1 MKASDLNLPEGMEVY
16 VDMDG
21 VLADFFTEYAV
32 LAGLPRGSS
41 YRDIPPAK
49 TDPTLNKMV
58 GTDFFARL
66 PKFPTADKLIQIVV
80 DTAGGY
86 NICSSPLRGDHEGSA
101 TYKKQWIEEH
111 LDPQPDN
118 IYIVSNKAKYA
129 FNPSGLPNILIDDR
143 GSNISA
149 WEAAGGIGIKYQA
162 DEDGLQVILD
172 GLKRA
177 RRVAQGEEEHEPQ
190 QLKSLDRS
198 QGKLI
203 ATSGDKD
210 VDEAKKKKRRNKYG
224 ALYGPGP
231 YGLYGWDA
239 GYSGSS
245 SMGGDGG
252 GDGGGGGES
261 RINEAW
267 TPDKKQHIK
276 DFALWAIKLLKI
288 EQAPKIKLVGDTKT
302 TALGYF
308 DPETQDIVVSVKDR
322 HQMDIMRTL
331 AHELVHRKQNEAR
344 ELNGE
349 TGSPDENEANSL
361 AGVLLRWW
369 GKKNPEQF
377 NENIKQETNKL
388 IPYPKGTVK
397 VDVSDMYDWYKLG
410 MTISDLDDADPKDF
424 GQGPPQTVL
433 SFGSEPI
440 EHKYIKALKRLK
452 LKTTD
457 IDPPGEKDVDENFA
471 DGKNPGRNSQL
482 NTLHDPQRMAGAVA
496 YLTDYYDSKEEA
508 YRIIDAYMASVDK
521 LITQGGTVYRAV
533 WVAPG
538 QKPKLKQ
545 PGLHWTLTP
554 QSAEEY
560 LQSEAG
566 EYAAV
571 DMDLDDQPHAYI
583 LSATVGPNNITN
595 HGVNF
600 AQQHHEQ
607 EVRIVDPK
615 QAQIKVVKQVG
626 MTENFADGRNPQDKG
641 DSHRHGISKGMSIA
655 QLKKV
660 RSSDSASPRKK
671 QLAHW
676 QINMRQGKNK

>member
-21 VLADFFTEYAV
+21 VLADFFEEYAV

-101 TYKKQWIEEH
+101 KYKKQWIEEH
-111 LDPQPDN
+111 LDPQPRN
-118 IYIVSNKAKYA
+118 VYIVSNKARYA
-129 FNPSGLPNILIDDR
+129 FNPSGLPNVLIDDR

-162 DEDGLQVILD
+162 DEDSLQVILD

-190 QLKSLDRS
+190 KLKSLDRS

-210 VDEAKKKKRRNKYG
+210 VDEAKKKKRKNKYG

-231 YGLYGWDA
+231 YGLYGFDA
-239 GYSGSS
+239 GYSGSG
-245 SMGGDGG
+245 SMGDGG
-252 GDGGGGGES
+252 DGGGES

-267 TPDKKQHIK
+267 TPAKQQHIK
-276 DFALWAIKLLKI
+276 DFALWAIKLLEI

-410 MTISDLDDADPKDF
+410 MTISDLDDAEPEDF

-471 DGKNPGRNSQL
+471 DGKNP
-482 NTLHDPQRMAGAVA
+482 
-496 YLTDYYDSKEEA
+496 
-508 YRIIDAYMASVDK
+508 
-521 LITQGGTVYRAV
+521 
-533 WVAPG
+533 
-538 QKPKLKQ
+538 
-545 PGLHWTLTP
+545 
-554 QSAEEY
+554 
-560 LQSEAG
+560 
-566 EYAAV
+566 
-571 DMDLDDQPHAYI
+571 
-583 LSATVGPNNITN
+583 
-595 HGVNF
+595 
-600 AQQHHEQ
+600 
-607 EVRIVDPK
+607 
-615 QAQIKVVKQVG
+615 
-626 MTENFADGRNPQDKG
+626 QDKG
-641 DSHRHGISKGMSIA
+641 DSQRHGISKGMNIA
-655 QLKKV
+655 DLKKI